1 MLTLRLREIGT
12 QLPGDGAD
20 PLAPAEPSDSQQVW
34 SDSTLELERGL
45 DVVELPVDL
54 VQPEATKP

>member
-12 QLPGDGAD
+12 KLSGDGTD
-20 PLAPAEPSDSQQVW
+20 PLAPAEPSDTPQPW

>member
-1 MLTLRLREIGT
+1 MLTLRLHEIGT
-12 QLPGDGAD
+12 QLPGDAAD
-20 PLAPAEPSDSQQVW
+20 PPAPAEPSDTQQAW
-34 SDSTLELERGL
+34 RDSTLELERGL